1 MHRWFSQ
8 WKKIWAML
16 NCQVWSPEAIPL
28 PDDFWILPHSTCS
41 FLSHPFG
48 IHLTS
53 VDRGEKGDEARGRR
67 KRWETKGRWQEGVSW
82 TQKSR
87 FDCNM
92 IAAKMVEFQQFKAEI
107 YPVPISQKSRC
118 CWVHLCI
125 VMQHEHHML
134 FKSREARLRD
144 DSESSDKDHW
154 SWLTWYTLW

>member
-1 MHRWFSQ
+1 MIFPVKKNMGNVQLPSLITGGYSISRRFLNTSPLNMQFSQ
-8 WKKIWAML
+8 PSIWNSL
-16 NCQVWSPEAIPL
+16 
-28 PDDFWILPHSTCS
+28 DFRRQ
-41 FLSHPFG
+41 G
-48 IHLTS
+48 
-53 VDRGEKGDEARGRR
+53 RKRRGRR

-134 FKSREARLRD
+134 FKSREARLRV